1 MAAADNFPYICL
13 NDYRMK
19 MANETKIGV
28 LAVVAVVA
36 LVLGFNFLKGSS
48 LFDHT
53 KRLYAVFNNV
63 EGMELSN
70 AVQISG
76 LQIGSVSAI
85 NESDKDLK
93 GGIVVTIELKKDV
106 HIPVNSVGV
115 ISSGLI
121 SASSIIIKKGDATS
135 FLKDGDTLLTRQ
147 QSNLISQVQQSIDP
161 VILQVGGTLQS
172 LDSLIQVIGSLF
184 DPKLKNNFSVIIANL
199 ATSSASL
206 QTLLNA
212 QTGQL
217 AQSMRNVNEF
227 TANLAKNNDHIT
239 HTMENVEKATSN
251 LASAK
256 IPETVETL
264 QSTVSELKSLI
275 GKVNSSNGSL
285 GMLLNDKTLYQ
296 NLEAT
301 SRSLTT
307 LLDDV
312 RLHPKRYVSISVF
325 GRKDKNGPLMAPLP
339 DSTVTAKPAN
349 K

>member
-1 MAAADNFPYICL
+1 MTIS
-13 NDYRMK
+13 
-19 MANETKIGV
+19 NETKIGV
-28 LAVVAVVA
+28 LAVVAIIA

-48 LFDHT
+48 LFNHN
-53 KRLYAVFNNV
+53 KKLYAVFNNV
-63 EGMELSN
+63 EGMEVSN
-70 AVQISG
+70 AVQIDG

-121 SASSIIIKKGDATS
+121 SASSIIIKKGDSTV
-135 FLKDGDTLLTRQ
+135 FLKDGDTLRTKQ

-172 LDSLIQVIGSLF
+172 LDSLIQVIGSVF
-184 DPKLKNNFSVIIANL
+184 DPRLKNNFSAIIANL
-199 ATSSASL
+199 AASSASL

-212 QTGQL
+212 QSGQL

-227 TANLAKNNDHIT
+227 TGNLAKNNDRIT

-251 LASAK
+251 LASAQ
-256 IPETVETL
+256 IPQTVETL
-264 QSTVSELKSLI
+264 QSTMSELKSLI
-275 GKVNSSNGSL
+275 AKMNSNNGSL
-285 GMLLNDKTLYQ
+285 GLLLNDKKLYQ
-296 NLEAT
+296 NLEGT
-301 SRSLTT
+301 SRSLNT

-339 DSTVTAKPAN
+339 DSASKPAN